1 MPQGEEGEPRAAS
14 RRRWAV
20 LPLAMVGILPLR
32 LGAAQAIFLQR
43 CTKHIGARIITAST
57 LACRLVA
64 SRTSYCLLRRQ
75 RPKATNAGL
84 RFQAFRVTAVDV

>member
-43 CTKHIGARIITAST
+43 CTKHIGARIITA
-57 LACRLVA
+57 LAGRLVA

-84 RFQAFRVTAVDV
+84 RFQAFRATAVDV